1 MLVLLRSPSP
11 PAVHPDRT
19 TLKPTTDR
27 PLQQS
32 DGPRVRRVTIETVS
46 ACNLRC
52 IHCAVSNDDYVGR
65 VLKLEDFHRILPIL
79 QQFKPVVQLSGHG
92 ETLMH
97 KHFREM
103 FLDVIKA
110 GSPVTFQTNAA
121 LLDGD
126 TIDFLLDHAGRP
138 RFRAMRVSLDAA
150 ERVLFEKIRRRA
162 SWDELMTNLR
172 ALRDAKL
179 QRGLIFPLLHL
190 EFVAMRQNIHQLG
203 DVVDLAAEL
212 GAATLSVGDLS
223 EYPLCAGQNLRNDL
237 PGTLPHLRRGI
248 ERAKAIGFTLEPFP
262 GIKELLE
269 PAAQVPEAVTA
280 DHAETPSANGSTQPS
295 ANGAKSGRTKLRL
308 CTDPWEFMF
317 LQADGSFIPCCW
329 ITQPI
334 IPAGEKDVL
343 GAWNGT
349 AYRELRASL
358 SSTELPK
365 NCSTCYSRPWIEV
378 PDFVVDR
385 PALVHALFRSRETA
399 DKLRKNVRGLAKQTG
414 GFTSPDKMFK
424 LLRGIVGR

>member
-1 MLVLLRSPSP
+1 VLNPTIDPS
-11 PAVHPDRT
+11 AQR
-19 TLKPTTDR
+19 
-27 PLQQS
+27 S
-32 DGPRVRRVTIETVS
+32 DGPRLRRVTIETVS

-52 IHCAVSNDDYVGR
+52 IHCAVSKDDYVGK
-65 VLKLEDFHRILPIL
+65 VLKLEDFRRILPIL

-103 FLDVIKA
+103 FQEVLRA
-110 GSPVTFQTNAA
+110 GCPVTFQTNAA

-126 TIDFLLDHAGRP
+126 TIAFLLANAGRSK
-138 RFRAMRVSLDAA
+138 FRAMRVSLDAS
-150 ERVLFEKIRRRA
+150 ERVLFETIRRRA
-162 SWDELMTNLR
+162 KWDELMTNLR

-179 QRGLIFPLLHL
+179 ERGLIFPLLHL
-190 EFVAMRQNIHQLG
+190 EFVAMRQNIHQLA

-212 GAATLSVGDLS
+212 GASTLSVGDLS

-237 PGTLPHLRRGI
+237 PGTLPHLRRGLQ
-248 ERAKAIGFTLEPFP
+248 RAKDIGFTVEPFP

-269 PAAQVPEAVTA
+269 PDAQVSAQASGQASVHEAQA
-280 DHAETPSANGSTQPS
+280 PSQNGSSSPSTNGST
-295 ANGAKSGRTKLRL
+295 SGRTKLRL

-343 GAWNGT
+343 AAWNGKD
-349 AYRELRASL
+349 YRELRASL
-358 SSTELPK
+358 SSSGLTTT
-365 NCSTCYSRPWIEV
+365 CSTCYARPWTEV

-385 PALVHALFRSRETA
+385 PNLVHALFRSREVA
-399 DKLRKNVRGLAKQTG
+399 DKMRKNLRGLSKHTG
-414 GFTSPDKMFK
+414 GFTRPDKVFK
-424 LLRGIVGR
+424 LLRGFVGL